1 MATFQDQGG
10 MAAMDPS
17 ALVRWATSKALRY
30 LVGERREQRR
40 RAKFERAR
48 RRAGA
53 PHLVEYFHQIDDGY
67 SHLAAQLLQPL
78 LNAYDIELAC
88 HLVPPPSGPNAP
100 EPTLLANLSRYDAAK
115 IAPHYGLEFP
125 GRDAPDAELVAM
137 ATRLL
142 ANAHGAEFA
151 ALAPQVGDAVWRGSN
166 EALADL
172 AQLRAPV
179 SAAAA
184 ADAETA
190 GSKRRERLG
199 HYSSAMFYYAG
210 EWYWGVDRLYHLERR
225 LADLGAR
232 RTTSKD
238 GELLAPRPPVL
249 HGPLRDNGS
258 LTLEIYASVRSP
270 YTSVDFDAAVRLA
283 RETGV
288 TLAVRPVLPMVMRN
302 VPVTRRKGIYIFT
315 DAAREARAQGLAW
328 GNLVDPI
335 GEPVRRCYS
344 LYPWAESQGH
354 GVALLSAFMRTAFFE
369 GVNTNSGRGLRRV
382 VEDAGLDWGEAETH
396 LGSTEWEALIEVN
409 RQAMYRLGLW
419 GVPSFHL
426 RDAAGETALAVWGQ
440 DRLWLVSREIQR
452 LLGEGKAAS

>member
-1 MATFQDQGG
+1 MAAFQDQGG
-10 MAAMDPS
+10 MAGMDPS
-17 ALVRWATSKALRY
+17 PLVRWAVSKAFRH
-30 LVGERREQRR
+30 LVGERRLRRR

-48 RRAGA
+48 QRAGV
-53 PHLVEYFHQIDDGY
+53 PHLAEYFHQIDDGY
-67 SHLAAQLLQPL
+67 SHLAVQLLRPL
-78 LNAYDIELAC
+78 LNAYDIKLAC

-125 GRDAPDAELVAM
+125 GSGPPDAELVAM

-142 ANAHGAEFA
+142 ANAEGAEFA
-151 ALAPQVGDAVWRGSN
+151 ALAPKIGDAVWRGSN
-166 EALADL
+166 EALAAL
-172 AQLRAPV
+172 AQQRAPV

-184 ADAETA
+184 AEAQAT

-199 HYSSAMFYYAG
+199 HYSGGMFYYAG

-225 LADLGAR
+225 LVDLGLR
-232 RTTSKD
+232 RATSKD

-249 HGPLRDNGS
+249 HGPHRDNGS

-283 RETGV
+283 RETAV

-302 VPVTRRKGIYIFT
+302 VPVTRRKGVYIFT
-315 DAAREARAQGLAW
+315 DAAREARAQGLSW

-344 LYPWAESQGH
+344 LYPWAEREGR
-354 GVALLSAFMRTAFFE
+354 GVELLSAFMRAAFFD
-369 GVNTNSGRGLRRV
+369 GVNTNSRRGLRRV

-396 LGSTEWEALIEVN
+396 LGSTEWEALIEHN